1 MAMSLDT
8 LIKRANEAFD
18 AALAAAAPGSA
29 MAPALDRLDHR
40 PTHILAIGKAASA
53 MARACRD
60 HGLDAQGVIITNPE
74 NAADVE
80 GFELIIGGHPVPDQG
95 SMDGAKRAIELTS
108 SLGPDDHLLVLLSGG
123 GSALMTRPVGDLD
136 LDHKRIINEAL
147 LARGMDIHR
156 MNACRRLF
164 SAVKG
169 GRLAGL
175 AAPARVTQW
184 VLSDVP
190 GDHLASIASGP
201 FAPDPWSFDDAVG
214 CVVEAGITRHDWA
227 TSVLDAMRKGD
238 LPAPLRD
245 GDPAFDRVETSI
257 LASNAICREAASNDL
272 GDNTVS
278 LPDLDGDAM
287 AMGRTLAHAVMNAPA
302 PLLAVTGGE
311 TVVTLPQ
318 QHGLGG
324 RSQALALSFLLAME
338 DAEFDWVLLAAG
350 TDGRDGPTDA
360 AGGLVTSGMRPDIDA
375 ARAALDG
382 HDSYHYLD
390 RIGGLLR
397 CPPTGTNLA
406 DIAIVLTSPKG

>member
-1 MAMSLDT
+1 M
-8 LIKRANEAFD
+8 
-18 AALAAAAPGSA
+18 
-29 MAPALDRLDHR
+29 
-40 PTHILAIGKAASA
+40 
-53 MARACRD
+53 
-60 HGLDAQGVIITNPE
+60 
-74 NAADVE
+74 
-80 GFELIIGGHPVPDQG
+80 
-95 SMDGAKRAIELTS
+95 
-108 SLGPDDHLLVLLSGG
+108 
-123 GSALMTRPVGDLD
+123 
-136 LDHKRIINEAL
+136 
-147 LARGMDIHR
+147 
-156 MNACRRLF
+156 
-164 SAVKG
+164 
-169 GRLAGL
+169 
-175 AAPARVTQW
+175 
-184 VLSDVP
+184 
-190 GDHLASIASGP
+190 
-201 FAPDPWSFDDAVG
+201 
-214 CVVEAGITRHDWA
+214 
-227 TSVLDAMRKGD
+227 
-238 LPAPLRD
+238 PAPLRD